1 MQAHARHA
9 GESGICCARCRF
21 DALGLVHKLD
31 IDGAGG
37 KVTYLSHKLNRG
49 TEAYIGEHGVMPPN
63 GGTFAEPPATG
74 LVGRA
79 LAGVTGASRGASRT
93 SSGSGHEY
101 RTCMFFDRSSRC
113 SAQLDCDGVPCQP
126 HPC

>member
-1 MQAHARHA
+1 
-9 GESGICCARCRF
+9 
-21 DALGLVHKLD
+21 LVHKLD

-49 TEAYIGEHGVMPPN
+49 TEAYIGEHGAMPPN

-79 LAGVTGASRGASRT
+79 LAGVTGGSRGPLRM
-93 SSGSGHEY
+93 SSGDSTY
-101 RTCMFFDRSSRC
+101 RPTCTPWSHRVR
-113 SAQLDCDGVPCQP
+113 
-126 HPC
+126 